1 MKGLLGQD
9 RGAAS
14 SSTGGAYTK
23 RNVRYGDE
31 EMVAEPMAAASEQP
45 YIEYTDERLPQIGT
59 PRSVGSASASAVHNQ
74 RYLDA
79 RHQQLQPPP
88 PPNQS
93 QQQAAYTTTQQPMPK
108 RQQFYL
114 NQQQQLRQM
123 FVDNQTPVYVPPF
136 LVDQDARPLRS
147 HHHNAPFDYLPWSI
161 ANIFLCVIIAMP
173 ALFFSIQTRDLK
185 RAGDVKQARLNSKR
199 SLILNIVASVVGVL
213 TIMLA
218 LILRFALYQLFVY
231 QDVQSQNVPLIAGG

>member
-1 MKGLLGQD
+1 
-9 RGAAS
+9 
-14 SSTGGAYTK
+14 
-23 RNVRYGDE
+23 
-31 EMVAEPMAAASEQP
+31 MATDQ
-45 YIEYTDERLPQIGT
+45 IQLDYTDEQNPQIVT
-59 PRSVGSASASAVHNQ
+59 SSDAQ
-74 RYLDA
+74 RYLDS
-79 RHQQLQPPP
+79 RYQQ
-88 PPNQS
+88 S
-93 QQQAAYTTTQQPMPK
+93 AKTQQPLSK

-114 NQQQQLRQM
+114 NQQQQLHQM
-123 FVDNQTPVYVPPF
+123 FQNNQTPVYVPPF
-136 LVDQDARPLRS
+136 LVDQDSRPLRS

-185 RAGDVKQARLNSKR
+185 RAGDVKQAKLNSKR
-199 SLILNIVASVVGVL
+199 SLILNIVASIVGVL